1 MFQTTVAQNLELQP
15 NPHQAIYSQLL
26 RNQDIQ
32 GIQELGYQDGSKGFV
47 PLDPQFHFYYSEYS
61 KGFQEFASNLNHH
74 DTNKPSEIVLAI
86 TQEELEEATENLI
99 YDYAN
104 SDTEADEKAIAQLLK
119 THLRNTSENILNNPE
134 QYLDSDELEKC
145 FSMSYQSH
153 LKLMEQSIPLRS
165 NL

>member
-1 MFQTTVAQNLELQP
+1 MLNTTVTQSLELQP

-86 TQEELEEATENLI
+86 TQSELEEATENLI
-99 YDYAN
+99 YDYVN
-104 SDTEADEKAIAQLLK
+104 SDTEADEKAIAQLIKNRLQSI
-119 THLRNTSENILNNPE
+119 TEDILNNP
-134 QYLDSDELEKC
+134 QKYLDSQELEQC
-145 FSMSYQSH
+145 FSLSDSSYR
-153 LKLMEQSIPLRS
+153 KLMELSIPLPHT
-165 NL
+165 L